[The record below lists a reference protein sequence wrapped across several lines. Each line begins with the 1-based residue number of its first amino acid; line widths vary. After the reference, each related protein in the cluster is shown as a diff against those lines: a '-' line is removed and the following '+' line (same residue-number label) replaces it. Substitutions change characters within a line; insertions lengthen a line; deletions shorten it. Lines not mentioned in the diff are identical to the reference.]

1 MPSSVSSLSS
11 SPDSSIG
18 GGRDEIVG
26 RRSFDLEIRSREL
39 DLLRLRDLSGDVSR
53 EPGFGAVMGRPSDAD

>member
-1 MPSSVSSLSS
+1 MPSSVSSVRS

-18 GGRDEIVG
+18 GGRDDTTG
-26 RRSFDLEIRSREL
+26 RRSLDLEIVSREI

-53 EPGFGAVMGRPSDAD
+53 DSGF